1 MNTAKS
7 TQRHEEFLEALIAET
22 NFQRE
27 RDRERERERER
38 GKNSFEKSPWK
49 LLSVGN
55 LSIIIKNF

>member
-1 MNTAKS
+1 MVLVNTAKN
-7 TQRHEEFLEALIAET
+7 TQPHEEFLEALIAET

-27 RDRERERERER
+27 RER
-38 GKNSFEKSPWK
+38 GKNSFEMSPWK